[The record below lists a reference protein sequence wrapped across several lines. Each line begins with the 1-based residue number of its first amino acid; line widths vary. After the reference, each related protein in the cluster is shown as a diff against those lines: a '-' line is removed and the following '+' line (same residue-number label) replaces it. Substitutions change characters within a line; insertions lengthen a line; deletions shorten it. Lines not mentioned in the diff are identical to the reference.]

1 MAINYNGNSVKVI
14 NYAEKNNQ
22 PNDVKRVIK
31 DGVVVWC
38 KPYSARV
45 ADIDNGE
52 IKILSS
58 EEPSAVIGT
67 GFTNGTVYYG
77 DTVQCTWNGG
87 TESTST
93 IVPSPISLSVPELTD
108 AFQGSVNCTI
118 KNNNSYSAKYY
129 WYAMCQ
135 ASSGPVRI
143 PSSGYYGGS
152 TLAPSASTTVYV
164 ASAGKYS
171 YVMINVYFVI
181 TGSKTDV
188 FKTYGP
194 KNTSGVT
201 GLYNATTAT
210 TAISS
215 TLTKYITTGNENG
228 SNVVVNSTY
237 SETQEG
243 PYNYDIQTNTSSL
256 SLRAT

>member
-14 NYAEKNNQ
+14 NYAEKNHQ

-67 GFTNGTVYYG
+67 GFTNGTVYHG
-77 DTVQCTWNGG
+77 DTVQCTWKGG

-93 IVPSPISLSVPELTD
+93 IVPSVTSLSVPALTD

-129 WYAMCQ
+129 WYALCQ
-135 ASSGPVRI
+135 RSSGPVRI
-143 PSSGYYGGS
+143 PSSGYNGGS
-152 TLAPSASTTVYV
+152 TLTSGASTTVYV
-164 ASAGKYS
+164 ASAGAYATVTI
-171 YVMINVYFVI
+171 YVYFVI
-181 TGSKTDV
+181 TGIKTDV

-194 KNTSGVT
+194 KNISGVT
-201 GLYNATTAT
+201 GLYNPTTT
-210 TAISS
+210 TTTISS
-215 TLTKYITTGNENG
+215 TLTKYTTTGDENG
-228 SNVVVNSTY
+228 SDVVVNSTY

-243 PYNYDIQTNTSSL
+243 PYSYDIKTDTSSL